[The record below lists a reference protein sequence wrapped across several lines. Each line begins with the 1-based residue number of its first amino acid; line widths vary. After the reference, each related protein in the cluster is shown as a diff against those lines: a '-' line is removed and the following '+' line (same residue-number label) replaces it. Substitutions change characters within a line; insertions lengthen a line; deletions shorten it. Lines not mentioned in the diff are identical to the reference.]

1 MKKIISILVL
11 LVSLLISGCTQ
22 DLIKKYGVD
31 NEQVVYCS
39 DCGEESKEVSK
50 FCSICG
56 AEAKWVSEKP
66 QIKEINKNETNS
78 KEEESNTNE
87 SSNVIQ
93 QQYSYKNE
101 YLKKLDE
108 VEDSMSDLDYL
119 YESGTTADL
128 NSAASTVLS
137 RWDDMLNEIYAL
149 LKTQLSES
157 EMQEL
162 KRKQLNWIDYRDKT
176 AERESSEFEGGS
188 MYSVQYN
195 STLGRLT
202 KERCYELVN
211 NYMK

>member
-31 NEQVVYCS
+31 NEKEVYCS

-56 AEAKWVSEKP
+56 AEAKWVPEKP
-66 QIKEINKNETNS
+66 EIKEIDKNETNS
-78 KEEESNTNE
+78 KEEESNINE

-108 VEDSMSDLDYL
+108 VEASMSDLDYL